1 MLYKREIRRLEGV
14 VVSERKLKVVHVGKY
29 YWPVR
34 GGIETYLRD
43 LCACTRG
50 RVDLTVLVS
59 NDRLRTVEESVE
71 GVRVIRVRRWA
82 QIASTPI
89 CPALRRRL
97 RRIEADI
104 VHVHLPNP
112 MAEVAWLL
120 ARPDAKLVVT
130 FHGDIVRQKLL
141 FRLYRGIGEK
151 FLRRADRII
160 AGAPQNVEHSPV
172 LSRFRDKC
180 VVIPYGIDPGAFALT
195 PEREKRVAE
204 LRARFG
210 PRVVFFIG
218 RHVYYKG
225 IEHLVRAMTELDAHA
240 VIGSDGPLTD
250 SLKSLARSLGVERKI
265 TFAGR
270 ISDDDLPCYY
280 HACDVFCLPSIAR
293 SEAFGLVQLEAMACG
308 KPVVNTSL
316 TTGVVYASLDGI
328 TGLTVEPANA
338 SALAAALGKLFADD
352 ALRLRLGAQGL
363 DRVRR
368 EFTHDLHVRRIL
380 DLYSAL
386 TGVFT

>member
-1 MLYKREIRRLEGV
+1 V
-14 VVSERKLKVVHVGKY
+14 TERKLRVVHVGKY

-34 GGIETYLRD
+34 GGMETYLRD
-43 LCACTRG
+43 LCARIKD

-89 CPALRRRL
+89 SPGLRRRL
-97 RRIEADI
+97 RKLAPDV

-112 MAEVAWLL
+112 MAEVAYLL
-120 ARPDAKLVVT
+120 ARPGGKLVVT
-130 FHGDIVRQKLL
+130 YHSDIIKQKLL
-141 FRLYRGIGEK
+141 FKLYRGIGEK

-160 AGAPQNVEHSPV
+160 ATAPQNVEHSPV
-172 LSRFRDKC
+172 LSRFRDQC
-180 VVIPYGIDPGAFALT
+180 VVIPFGIDASAFALT

-225 IEHLVRAMTELDAHA
+225 IEHLIRAMGGVDAHA
-240 VIGSDGPLTD
+240 VIGSDGPLTE
-250 SLKSLARSLGVERKI
+250 SLQSLARSLGVERKV

-293 SEAFGLVQLEAMACG
+293 SEAFGLVQLEAMACA
-308 KPVVNTSL
+308 KPVVNTGL
-316 TTGVVYASLDGI
+316 TTGVVYASLDGV
-328 TGLTVEPANA
+328 TGLTVPPGD
-338 SALAAALGKLFADD
+338 SRALAAALGKLFGDD
-352 ALRLRLGAQGL
+352 ALRARLGAQGL

-380 DLYSAL
+380 DLYSEIA
-386 TGVFT
+386 GRPV